1 MPGGEW
7 RGQRA
12 DRLCG
17 GRPAGYEEHVPF
29 RIRAIGS
36 HPKDW
41 LRHRKSC
48 PSVPEKEKTAEM
60 EIAPIAHGYIGMNAG
75 LITAMALRPEDATNL
90 VQFLAKVTTRSECR
104 CPECECVIYSRRFD
118 TCRDCGADLPPNLR
132 MTRTEQARVKAD
144 VADTRRRL
152 ENFDAAIG
160 SFRRMG
166 TLIL

>member
-1 MPGGEW
+1 MQGDEW

-12 DRLCG
+12 
-17 GRPAGYEEHVPF
+17 
-29 RIRAIGS
+29 GS
-36 HPKDW
+36 PVWRKGF
-41 LRHRKSC
+41 LRYGKPCRY
-48 PSVPEKEKTAEM
+48 VPEKTAKM
-60 EIAPIAHGYIGMNAG
+60 EIAPIAHGCLGMNAG
-75 LITAMALRPEDATNL
+75 LITAMTLRPETATNL
-90 VQFLAKVTTRSECR
+90 VQFLAKVTTKSECR

-132 MTRTEQARVKAD
+132 MNRTEHARVKAD
-144 VADTRRRL
+144 VADSRKRL